1 MIGGQAIAQRY
12 AKALFALGAEA
23 GDTAGILNE
32 VDELTET
39 ALVMPEL
46 EKALFTPI
54 HPRSERR
61 NVVAELAQKLELS
74 RETRSFAMLLVDE
87 NRMSLLPDIRDSLR
101 SLVEQAAGRVKA
113 SVTSARAL
121 SDQQL
126 ELVRQALSARTN
138 SVVTLETSV
147 DPDLIGGIVVRLG
160 DLLLDGSLR
169 TQLNSLRGSLRKGSA

>member
-1 MIGGQAIAQRY
+1 
-12 AKALFALGAEA
+12 
-23 GDTAGILNE
+23 
-32 VDELTET
+32 
-39 ALVMPEL
+39 
-46 EKALFTPI
+46 
-54 HPRSERR
+54 
-61 NVVAELAQKLELS
+61 
-74 RETRSFAMLLVDE
+74 MLLVAE

-113 SVTSARAL
+113 SVPSARAL

>member
-12 AKALFALGAEA
+12 AKALFARGAEA

-61 NVVAELAQKLELS
+61 NVVAALAQKLELS

-160 DLLLDGSLR
+160 DLLLDGRLR